1 MMKNHAFLIWAHNQ
15 PLLLKNL
22 VQRLSVPNHHFFIHI
37 DKRARLDPFVKELEG
52 LSNVEFFESRYAV
65 NWGSNYQVWATLDL
79 LKHAFE
85 KIIFGYYHLISGVD
99 GFCSTNQIFD
109 SFFEKIRA
117 RGSFFCRKIDWSKS
131 QKLVE
136 LLNAI
141 C

>member
-52 LSNVEFFESRYAV
+52 LSNVEFLESRYAV

-85 KIIFGYYHLISGVD
+85 KNIFGYYHLISGVD

-117 RGSFFCRKIDWSKS
+117 RGSFFS
-131 QKLVE
+131 VE
-136 LLNAI
+136 K
-141 C
+141 